1 MILKSARA
9 DGTVSFHKL
18 IWGEQFGFGVRYSQ
32 NTPNATGKSHAS
44 NDPGCPKGCLYDI
57 LEDPGEYNDLSS
69 AEPLLFRSVVACC
82 CIRVSSVCPCVR
94 VGGGIAIG
102 TEVQCGCQHRYLA
115 FCPRACNAYARLCGN
130 GTSYHV

>member
-1 MILKSARA
+1 MTRDVVKGRGPDNCAPTAEGGGWKPNGTKTDTHEWRNGALILKSARA

-69 AEPLLFRSVVACC
+69 AEPLLFRSVAKS
-82 CIRVSSVCPCVR
+82 RR
-94 VGGGIAIG
+94 
-102 TEVQCGCQHRYLA
+102 
-115 FCPRACNAYARLCGN
+115 
-130 GTSYHV
+130 